1 MCIKQSFCLLSL
13 LLTKKILVYWVGIC
27 YLEDQKLALKLFF
40 IFKHLDKLI
49 LETFLQAILGSTE
62 FPHFRDRPGTFPAMS
77 DALYKT
83 YTRTL
88 FLFPLNVFLPPLP
101 APLREVIKNKKIF

>member
-1 MCIKQSFCLLSL
+1 M
-13 LLTKKILVYWVGIC
+13 GIC

-62 FPHFRDRPGTFPAMS
+62 LPNFRGQARDIS
-77 DALYKT
+77 SY
-83 YTRTL
+83 
-88 FLFPLNVFLPPLP
+88 V
-101 APLREVIKNKKIF
+101 